1 MANMRK
7 KSKKTKK
14 RTDIALEE
22 TELEVLKNS
31 TTELAALRPQVAD
44 SATYDQL
51 IAEVNAAIAAN
62 ESLAALEARLVK
74 LGTVSASVIK
84 KVVDL
89 AT

>member
-7 KSKKTKK
+7 KSKKTKE
-14 RTDIALEE
+14 RTDIGLEE
-22 TELEVLKNS
+22 IELEVLKNS
-31 TTELAALRPQVAD
+31 TTDLAALRPQVAD

>member
-7 KSKKTKK
+7 KSKKTKQ
-14 RTDIALEE
+14 RTDIGLKE

-31 TTELAALRPQVAD
+31 STDLADLRPEVAD

-51 IAEVNAAIAAN
+51 IAEVDAAIAAN

-84 KVVDL
+84 KVVAL